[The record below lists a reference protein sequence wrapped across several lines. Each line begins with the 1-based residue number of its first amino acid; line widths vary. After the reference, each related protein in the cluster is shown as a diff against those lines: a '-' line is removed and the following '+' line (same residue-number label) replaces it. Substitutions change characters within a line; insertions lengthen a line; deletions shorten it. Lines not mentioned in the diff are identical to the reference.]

1 MSSFTDTFILEA
13 NRVHSNQYANSSNTS
28 VWSNAVND
36 GIKLEE
42 GDKVQLH
49 SAFVSDLG
57 AEDATIEFRGKV
69 IQDEVVLEKTT
80 LVQPKV
86 NASLNYPNYYGLA
99 VAENSPQTFKQVTD
113 NRILFGT
120 EYYKNAN
127 GEYYFTLPLEYGN
140 IYANNRNAG
149 WLEGPEHFVNQAS
162 FTAISGKGA
171 TTLPPLE
178 SKRLTTDWTDVS
190 LPIYTNSD
198 GSTVAS
204 NKNFVQI
211 ANDNSRYTLYR
222 LRLCERELTISTPMN
237 ARDPAAYRY
246 LRIKDIV
253 DFEVSKGFNSPQ
265 NIASTFTEEMTKA
278 SLSELNQYYYDDL
291 EKKLHKTRLSTK
303 INSPTYKL
311 FECAT
316 PNKFSYDNANSYFC
330 YNAYSYAGLSPTPT
344 RSLVNYAAQYE
355 VIGKKRP
362 NFYDTGAE
370 MMDKVDDGTGI
381 NPDAPPGETIFSLL
395 ESANP
400 NSTNGQG
407 QLDADFTTITL
418 GTNLEYNASNL
429 ELIKDF
435 FDSQDNYPEL
445 FDIETYDTLYTTEKD
460 GIAEW
465 LEDYGE
471 RISKDTHRLLHIN
484 PFQNSNMPYVLNG
497 NASNMTKD
505 RQKHFGSDNY
515 HNRLNASGQA
525 NTPYQDFSSY
535 PLFIRYKPAYK
546 DSKDVDGIIY
556 DDVTGRGM
564 WGGFAIRIPTTYG
577 STDKSLFTN
586 IGFIAQIPRG
596 YTQKIGTKKYL
607 TYISN
612 RHIGFDKHF
621 NSYGNA
627 TICLYNGLNT
637 KMGWSRDRQTV
648 VRNGDPDFVN
658 LNQEYNSDW
667 YNQVYVG
674 ATSPLFN
681 FDDAKSRFFFSDLH
695 TSEVIDT
702 PVNTS
707 LSGLPSDAGTKV
719 YKFNKSLGY
728 KNFTPTMSP
737 YNCCMIYPNPP
748 VEGTVYSNKHSYFLS
763 EKVYDSLSGVFF
775 TDFGISRENWDNS
788 FWGICGF
795 DYDDL
800 NLTGGNTQQRI
811 TTNNTSGLSSITTNA
826 DVLPSA
832 QLGFLSIPE
841 GAPAYLP
848 QLNTLKTVIQ
858 VAGNANGNPAP
869 PVIDYKANIQ
879 NLQVPTQV
887 SATSAQIVAAD
898 LPTKTLRPYYTI
910 RSDIISDSNFF
921 GGKNEPS
928 VMPVIA
934 VLDKM
939 NQYGDFFYS
948 GGAGQIVF
956 TITQSR
962 TITEIKTQICDPSG
976 EPAVLSPNSCVMYKV
991 IKNNNAN
998 LNVIQD
1004 IINAQQKKK

>member
-1 MSSFTDTFILEA
+1 MNSFTDTFILEA
-13 NRVHSNQYANSSNTS
+13 NRVHSSQYTNSSNTS
-28 VWSNAVND
+28 IWTNAVND
-36 GIKLEE
+36 GIELNE
-42 GDKVQLH
+42 GDRVQLH

-69 IQDEVVLEKTT
+69 IQDEVVLQKTILT
-80 LVQPKV
+80 QPEA

-99 VAENSPQTFKQVTD
+99 VADNASQTFKQITD
-113 NRILFGT
+113 NRVLFGT

-140 IYANNRNAG
+140 IYSDGRNAG
-149 WLEGPEHFVNQAS
+149 WLEGPEMTITNTS
-162 FTAISGKGA
+162 FTAANGKGA
-171 TTLPPLE
+171 VTLPPLE
-178 SKRLTTDWTDVS
+178 TKRLKTDWTDVQ
-190 LPIYTNSD
+190 LPVFTTEN
-198 GSTVAS
+198 GNTVSS
-204 NKNFVQI
+204 NPNFVQI

-222 LRLCERELTISTPMN
+222 LRSCERELVISTPIL
-237 ARDPAAYRY
+237 ARDPAAQRY

-253 DFEVSKGFNSPQ
+253 DFEVAKGFNSPQ
-265 NIASTFTEEMTKA
+265 NIASQFTEEMTK
-278 SLSELNQYYYDDL
+278 STLSELKQYEWDDT
-291 EKKLHKTRLSTK
+291 EKRMRSKRLSTK

-316 PNKFSYDNANSYFC
+316 PEKFSYDNAASFFA
-330 YNAYSYAGLSPTPT
+330 YNAFQYSNLSPTPT
-344 RSLVNYAAQYE
+344 EALVHYAAQYE
-355 VIGKKRP
+355 IIGKKRP

-370 MMDKVDDGTGI
+370 MMDKIDDGSGI
-381 NPDAPPGETIFSLL
+381 NPDAPPGETLFSLL

-400 NSTNGQG
+400 NSANGLG
-407 QLDADFTTITL
+407 QLDTDFTYITI

-445 FDIETYDTLYTTEKD
+445 FDIEGYDTLYTTETD

-465 LEDYGE
+465 FDDYGE
-471 RISKDTHRLLHIN
+471 KISQDTHRLFHIN
-484 PFQNSNMPYVLNG
+484 PYENDEMPYVLNG
-497 NASNMTKD
+497 DSDNMTED
-505 RQKHFGSDNY
+505 RQRHFGSDNY

-525 NTPYQDFSSY
+525 NTPYKDYSSF
-535 PLFIRYKPAYK
+535 PFFVKYKPAYK
-546 DSKDVDGIIY
+546 DSKDVDGILY
-556 DDVTGRGM
+556 DEETGRGM
-564 WGGFAIRIPTTYG
+564 WGGFAIRVPTTYG

-586 IGFIAQIPRG
+586 IGFLAQIPKG
-596 YTQKIGTKKYL
+596 YTKEVGSKKYL
-607 TYISN
+607 TYGSN

-627 TICLYNGLNT
+627 TICLFNGLNT
-637 KMGWSRDRQTV
+637 KFGWSQDRRTV
-648 VRNGDPDFVN
+648 VRNADFN
-658 LNQEYNSDW
+658 MTEQYNSNW
-667 YNQVYVG
+667 YNQVYIG

-681 FDDAKSRFFFSDLH
+681 FDDSKSRFFFSDLH
-695 TSEVIDT
+695 TNEVIDT
-702 PVNTS
+702 PANTS
-707 LSGLPSDAGTKV
+707 LTGLPDDAGTKV

-728 KNFTPTMSP
+728 KNFTPTMAP
-737 YNCCMIYPNPP
+737 YSVSMTYPTA
-748 VEGTVYSNKHSYFLS
+748 TVDDITYSNKHAYIVA
-763 EKVYDSLSGVFF
+763 EKVYDSLSGIFL
-775 TDFGISRENWDNS
+775 TNFGIDRDNWNNS

-832 QLGFLSIPE
+832 QLGFSSIAQ
-841 GAPAYLP
+841 GAPSYLP
-848 QLNTLKTVIQ
+848 QLNTLKTVITGAQ
-858 VAGNANGNPAP
+858 NANANPGP
-869 PVIDYKANIQ
+869 PYLNYLKIILE
-879 NLQVPTQV
+879 LQVPTQV
-887 SATSAQIVAAD
+887 EATSAQIVAKD

-910 RSDIISDSNFF
+910 RSDIIGDSNFF

-948 GGAGQIVF
+948 GGAGQITF
-956 TITQSR
+956 TITQKK
-962 TITEIKTQICDPSG
+962 TITEVKTQICDPSG
-976 EPAVLSPNSCVMYKV
+976 EPAILSPNSCVMYKI

-998 LNVIQD
+998 LNVIGD
-1004 IINAQQKKK
+1004 IIAQEQKKK